1 MIEVICD
8 DGVFKAK
15 GSFSLGIVGTFV
27 NNDFDGEAIHFDED
41 LLDAILEED
50 DFVCEPFL
58 SQINFDDPEKI
69 AKILTDYYNQKEREV
84 AKNAK
89 QISDCVLYH
98 LFSDME
104 GCGYPF
110 WEIPEA
116 VLPGYLENHTKDEYD
131 TIVYCH
137 ASCSNGGGISGL
149 YEYFN
154 RKPNNGT
161 IEKPDV
167 EALIR
172 KLYPMF
178 NLDGFISSFKTE
190 GLHFNGE
197 FMSFQFSD
205 GWGAKLACAAYDE
218 LDESFTSTDW
228 HNN

>member
-1 MIEVICD
+1 MIEVICV

-15 GSFSLGIVGTFV
+15 GSFSLGIAGTFV
-27 NNDFDGEAIHFDED
+27 NNDFDDEAIMFDED

-58 SQINFDDPEKI
+58 TQINSDDPDEI
-69 AKILTDYYNQKEREV
+69 AKALAESYNQKEREV
-84 AKNAK
+84 AKNKK
-89 QISDCVLYH
+89 QINDCILYH
-98 LFSDME
+98 LFRDME

-116 VLPGYLENHTKDEYD
+116 VLPGYLENHSKDEYND
-131 TIVYCH
+131 IVYKTD
-137 ASCSNGGGISGL
+137 GTISGL
-149 YEYFN
+149 YEYFD

-161 IEKPDV
+161 VEKPDV

-178 NLDGFISSFKTE
+178 NLDGFIKSFKTE

-197 FMSFQFSD
+197 YISFQFSD
-205 GWGAKLACAAYDE
+205 GWGARIACAAYDE
-218 LDESFTSTDW
+218 LDGNFTSTDW